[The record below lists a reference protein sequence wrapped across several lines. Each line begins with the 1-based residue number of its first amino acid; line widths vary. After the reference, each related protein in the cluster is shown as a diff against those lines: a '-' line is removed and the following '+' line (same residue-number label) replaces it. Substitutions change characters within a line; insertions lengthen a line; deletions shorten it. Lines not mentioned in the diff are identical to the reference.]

1 MGRSGVNAIVGFL
14 ALVCSFTL
22 HAVPNPILVGN
33 FSAGDMD
40 QWEPEIFSDKSLT
53 QYSLVETQSGT
64 ALQAISQ
71 KSASALI
78 RKIHIDLSKTP
89 YLNWSWRV
97 DQGLNHSNEQTKDGD
112 DFAARI
118 YIIVSGGLAFWRTR
132 ALNYVWSNSTAKLV
146 SWPNPYATDN
156 VLMMALRTGT
166 EERGHWQHEK
176 RNLMT
181 DLKTVFG
188 EPITAIDAIAVMTDT
203 DNTKG
208 TARAYYGNI
217 YFSAQ

>member
-1 MGRSGVNAIVGFL
+1 MGRSRVSTIVGFL
-14 ALVCSFTL
+14 ALTCPFTL
-22 HAVPNPILVGN
+22 HAVPDPILVGN
-33 FSAGDMD
+33 FSAGDLD
-40 QWEPEIFSDKSLT
+40 QWEPEVFSDKTLT
-53 QYSLVETQSGT
+53 QYSLVETESGK

-71 KSASALI
+71 QSASALI

-97 DQGLNHSNEQTKDGD
+97 DQGLHHSNEQTKDGD

-132 ALNYVWSNSTAKLV
+132 ALNYVWSNSRTKLL

-156 VLMMALRTGT
+156 VLMMAVRTGA
-166 EERGHWQHEK
+166 EKQGQWQHEK
-176 RNLMT
+176 RNLMD

-188 EPITAIDAIAVMTDT
+188 ESIPAIDAIAVMTDT
-203 DNTKG
+203 DNTRA
-208 TARAYYGNI
+208 TAKAYYGDI